1 MFEAVK
7 TRRERERDESKVAR
21 FPHSDSQLSLSTYTP
36 SSLFSSP
43 PFWLD
48 SSAHT
53 RRTDRASKW
62 KVTRGRGVRVEGE
75 FRRKGVCTRTSDTRH
90 QTQKKKTRPWGQP
103 LPDSARLQTRSK
115 QARQGKKDRIVRLTR
130 IPAHGLVSAK
140 KRAQTIFWGS
150 GKEEGLSWLCVR
162 EGKESQNPRLS
173 VSVVT
178 SMMNDGRVR
187 PLLESLSSLFL
198 STLSPSHTHL
208 MLVSSQPC

>member
-7 TRRERERDESKVAR
+7 TRRERERDESKIAR

-90 QTQKKKTRPWGQP
+90 QTQKKKDETMGPAAPRLGST
-103 LPDSARLQTRSK
+103 PDKK
-115 QARQGKKDRIVRLTR
+115 QASKTRQKRPDRSPHTDTCSRTR
-130 IPAHGLVSAK
+130 
-140 KRAQTIFWGS
+140 F
-150 GKEEGLSWLCVR
+150 GKEESTDNLL
-162 EGKESQNPRLS
+162 GKWKGRRL
-173 VSVVT
+173 VVAVCKGGERK
-178 SMMNDGRVR
+178 SE
-187 PLLESLSSLFL
+187 PSSERFRR
-198 STLSPSHTHL
+198 HVHDE
-208 MLVSSQPC
+208 